1 VGRCAEAAGVAR
13 WRWGAGVGRVRPMRG
28 RAGKGGG
35 ALGCRGVGWGAPA
48 GAAAHGGFVG
58 PPPGC
63 CCAEDESDLDDFEE
77 GDDLGGEPACC
88 LPHLLPCT
96 AASSLPCG
104 FTPRGQP
111 AALVVGWA
119 RRAGGGRRRC
129 CRRPARQLRPTLCEV
144 AAYRR
149 ADVARPLNRPFPA
162 AQTTWR
168 SGNTRSSRRGRTRRR
183 GRRGGAPPSPLS
195 RRQSWH
201 GGLLGCST
209 STGRHREW
217 CTASGSACPWGDSGG
232 GAACSLLGG
241 IVVLSMGSENP
252 SAPQHT
258 AAQPLLTCSVATRAC
273 NLCKPPKDRETQQIA
288 LPLSEHLA
296 ATAQC
301 GLNDLHPGGCLL
313 TTAGR
318 AARAW
323 RVRAACCRMQ
333 GTSLQVP
340 PQVDQ
345 PSLCWPAAWRAW
357 AKARCSRQQ
366 RGSCPAACTWTRT

>member
-1 VGRCAEAAGVAR
+1 MGRCAEAAGVAR

-183 GRRGGAPPSPLS
+183 GRRGEHLPRRSAGGRAGTAGCWDAVRLQDATGSGVRLLAVRAP
-195 RRQSWH
+195 
-201 GGLLGCST
+201 GV
-209 STGRHREW
+209 
-217 CTASGSACPWGDSGG
+217 TAVAAPR
-232 GAACSLLGG
+232 AACSGELLFSPWALRTP
-241 IVVLSMGSENP
+241 VHPSTRLRNLYLPVL
-252 SAPQHT
+252 
-258 AAQPLLTCSVATRAC
+258 
-273 NLCKPPKDRETQQIA
+273 
-288 LPLSEHLA
+288 
-296 ATAQC
+296 
-301 GLNDLHPGGCLL
+301 
-313 TTAGR
+313 
-318 AARAW
+318 
-323 RVRAACCRMQ
+323 
-333 GTSLQVP
+333 
-340 PQVDQ
+340 
-345 PSLCWPAAWRAW
+345 
-357 AKARCSRQQ
+357 
-366 RGSCPAACTWTRT
+366 